1 MTIEEKLEKA
11 NRNILQL
18 VNTLVSIKQEREKMY
33 CCYPDKQRDCNGNC
47 DKCKEKFYDEYF
59 KNMADEYIVK

>member
-33 CCYPDKQRDCNGNC
+33 CL
-47 DKCKEKFYDEYF
+47 F
-59 KNMADEYIVK
+59 